1 LGHENF
7 DPALRTAKRRQERL
21 QTRIQRAK
29 KRLYFLDGKLKAF
42 TSFMLIRFALLPL
55 LLALGL
61 SACKKP
67 ATTTSNNNTAAPNQS
82 AAAASVTPG
91 TSSSSA
97 AATPSVAPA
106 ITKPAVDQNAQ
117 VVILGYHR
125 FVNNVKRPDTEITPQ
140 AFEAQ
145 MQELKNKGISV
156 IPMQDFL
163 AWRRGEK
170 AIPAKSAIITFDDGW
185 KSQHEVAWPIMKKFN
200 YPVTLFIYTEGIKPG
215 HFSGGESM
223 SWDQLAEMRDAGVD
237 IQGHTATHSDLR
249 KPYDKVAKKKLSPP
263 EYEEWLQ
270 KEVAG
275 SKQMIEQKLGVKVN
289 CFAVPYGFHNDHIR
303 DVVLKAGY
311 EAVFT
316 VYGQPITMHTP
327 LNSVGRYLM
336 EANKPKTF
344 SDAVAAIATTATGPA
359 VAEVASSNLQTQPAD
374 GETIK
379 NPLPLIKA
387 NIASL
392 GAIDPGT
399 APEMRV
405 SGLGKVD
412 SSFDP
417 KTSMVAYQVTQRLKD
432 KMCTVIVSAKS
443 GGKKVETHWT
453 FNIDDGTGPPPTA
466 SAAPAT
472 TTPPP
477 AAAPAAKAPKK
488 KRKK

>member
-1 LGHENF
+1 
-7 DPALRTAKRRQERL
+7 
-21 QTRIQRAK
+21 
-29 KRLYFLDGKLKAF
+29 
-42 TSFMLIRFALLPL
+42 MLIRFALFPL
-55 LLALGL
+55 FVALGL

-67 ATTTSNNNTAAPNQS
+67 ATAATNNASQNQSAGAASGTPGPAKGAAAGTPTAAPVIS
-82 AAAASVTPG
+82 
-91 TSSSSA
+91 
-97 AATPSVAPA
+97 
-106 ITKPAVDQNAQ
+106 KPAVDQNAQ
-117 VVILGYHR
+117 VVIFGYHR
-125 FVNNVKRPDTEITPQ
+125 FVNSVRRPDTEITPQ

-145 MQELKNKGISV
+145 MQELKNKNISV

-170 AIPAKSAIITFDDGW
+170 AIPAKSAILTFDDGW
-185 KSQHEVAWPIMKKFN
+185 KSQHEVAWPILKKFN
-200 YPVTLFIYTEGIKPG
+200 YPVTLFIYTEGIRPG

-249 KPYDKVAKKKLSPP
+249 KAYDKVAKKKLNPA
-263 EYEEWLQ
+263 EYEEWLD
-270 KEVAG
+270 KEIGG

-303 DVVLKAGY
+303 DVVMKAGY
-311 EAVFT
+311 EALFT
-316 VYGQPITMHTP
+316 VYGQVITMHTP

-344 SDAVAAIATTATGPA
+344 TDAIAGIATTATGPA
-359 VAEVASSNLQTQPAD
+359 VAEVAASNLQTQPAD

-399 APEMRV
+399 VPEMRV

-417 KTSMVAYQVTQRLKD
+417 KSSTIAYQVTQRLKD
-432 KMCTVIVSAKS
+432 KTCTVIVSAKS
-443 GGKKVETHWT
+443 GDKKVETHWT
-453 FNIDDGTGPPPTA
+453 FKIDDGSAPAVPTA
-466 SAAPAT
+466 SAPPAT
-472 TTPPP
+472 PAATVAAP
-477 AAAPAAKAPKK
+477 AAAPKKK
-488 KRKK
+488 KRK

>member
-1 LGHENF
+1 
-7 DPALRTAKRRQERL
+7 
-21 QTRIQRAK
+21 
-29 KRLYFLDGKLKAF
+29 
-42 TSFMLIRFALLPL
+42 MLIRFAFFPL

-61 SACKKP
+61 SACNKP
-67 ATTTSNNNTAAPNQS
+67 ATGTKSDPVQNQS
-82 AAAASVTPG
+82 AAAASATPK
-91 TSSSSA
+91 SSTSSA
-97 AATPSVAPA
+97 ATSPAVAPV
-106 ITKPAVDQNAQ
+106 ITKPAIDQNAQ
-117 VVILGYHR
+117 VIIFGYHR
-125 FVNNVKRPDTEITPQ
+125 FVNSVRRPDTEITPQ

-145 MQELKNKGISV
+145 MQELKNKNITV

-170 AIPAKSAIITFDDGW
+170 AIPTKSAILTFDDGW
-185 KSQHEVAWPIMKKFN
+185 KSQHEVAWPILKKFN
-200 YPVTLFIYTEGIKPG
+200 YPVTLFIYTEGIRPG

-249 KPYDKVAKKKLSPP
+249 KPYDKVAKKKLSPE

-270 KEVAG
+270 KEIAG

-303 DVVLKAGY
+303 DVVMKAGY

-344 SDAVAAIATTATGPA
+344 TDAIAAIATTASGPA
-359 VAEVASSNLQTQPAD
+359 VAEVAASNLQTQPAD

-417 KTSMVAYQVTQRLKD
+417 KSLTVAYQVTQRLKD
-432 KMCTVIVSAKS
+432 KTVTVIVSAKS
-443 GGKKVETHWT
+443 DGKKVETHWT
-453 FNIDDGTGPPPTA
+453 FNIDDGSG
-466 SAAPAT
+466 
-472 TTPPP
+472 PPP
-477 AAAPAAKAPKK
+477 AASVAPSAAPPPAAPAAPAPKK
-488 KRKK
+488 KKRK

>member
-1 LGHENF
+1 ML
-7 DPALRTAKRRQERL
+7 
-21 QTRIQRAK
+21 TR
-29 KRLYFLDGKLKAF
+29 
-42 TSFMLIRFALLPL
+42 SALLPL
-55 LLALGL
+55 FLALGF
-61 SACKKP
+61 SACEKV
-67 ATTTSNNNTAAPNQS
+67 ATTADAAGPNQTN
-82 AAAASVTPG
+82 AAASATPG
-91 TSSSSA
+91 ASRLSA
-97 AATPSVAPA
+97 TATPASGLV
-106 ITKPAVDQNAQ
+106 ISKPAVDQNAQ
-117 VVILGYHR
+117 VVIFGYHR
-125 FVNNVKRPDTEITPQ
+125 FVKAVRRPDTEITPEL
-140 AFEAQ
+140 FEQQ
-145 MQELKNKGISV
+145 MQELKNKNIAV

-185 KSQHEVAWPIMKKFN
+185 KSQHEVAWPILKKFN
-200 YPVTLFIYTEGIKPG
+200 YPVTLFVYTEGIRPG

-249 KPYDKVAKKKLSPP
+249 KPYDKVAKKKLSPA
-263 EYEEWLQ
+263 EYEQWLEN
-270 KEVAG
+270 EVVG

-303 DVVLKAGY
+303 DVVMKAGY
-311 EAVFT
+311 EALFT

-327 LNSVGRYLM
+327 LSSVGRYLM

-344 SDAVAAIATTATGPA
+344 SDAVAAISTTASGPA
-359 VAEVASSNLQTQPAD
+359 VAEVSSSNLQTQPAD

-417 KTSMVAYQVTQRLKD
+417 KSSTVAYQVTQRLRD
-432 KMCTVIVSAKS
+432 KTCTVIVSAKS

-453 FNIDDGTGPPPTA
+453 FKIDEGGVQTPVAPP
-466 SAAPAT
+466 S
-472 TTPPP
+472 
-477 AAAPAAKAPKK
+477 AAAPTAPPKK
-488 KRKK
+488 K